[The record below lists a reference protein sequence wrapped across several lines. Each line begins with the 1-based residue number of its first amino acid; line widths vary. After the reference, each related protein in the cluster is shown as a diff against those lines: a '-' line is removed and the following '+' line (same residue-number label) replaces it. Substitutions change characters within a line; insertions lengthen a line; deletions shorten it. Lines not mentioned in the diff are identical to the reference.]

1 MNRLFILFFVL
12 ATSFIINSCAAQTNI
27 NKSMTNV
34 KKSIVKI
41 ETWARLGACDEEAMS
56 CGGLTLISSG
66 TGAVILYGG
75 KKAVLTAA
83 HVCKDDRLR
92 QMVAAAAGEVVLKAI
107 DRNNKQYRIEIMKA
121 NDQYDICVLKPAGR
135 LLEPPHIRLSK
146 KMPEYGEEVYNL
158 AAPSGIIDGEM
169 VPIFRGNYHGISNGV
184 AFYSVPA
191 IGGSSGSPILN
202 VKGEL
207 IGVLHSVHYKFHHIT
222 LATSYPV
229 TWNFIKLP

>member
-1 MNRLFILFFVL
+1 MRGFFLLFL
-12 ATSFIINSCAAQTNI
+12 IIASSLTVNSCAIQSNI
-27 NKSMTNV
+27 NKSMSNV

-41 ETWARLGACDEEAMS
+41 ETWARLGACNEEAMS
-56 CGGLTLISSG
+56 CAEHTLVSSG
-66 TGAVILYGG
+66 TGSIILYHG

-83 HVCKDDRLR
+83 HVCKDNRLR
-92 QMVAAAAGEVVLKAI
+92 ELVNATSGDIMLKAI
-107 DRNNKQYRIEIMKA
+107 DRNDKQYRIEIIKS
-121 NDQYDICVLKPAGR
+121 NDKYDICVLKAAGR
-135 LLEPPHIRLSK
+135 VLEPPHLRLSK
-146 KMPEYGEEVYNL
+146 KMPEYAEEVYNL

-184 AFYSVPA
+184 AFYSVAA

-202 VKGEL
+202 IDGEL

-222 LATSYPV
+222 LATSYPT